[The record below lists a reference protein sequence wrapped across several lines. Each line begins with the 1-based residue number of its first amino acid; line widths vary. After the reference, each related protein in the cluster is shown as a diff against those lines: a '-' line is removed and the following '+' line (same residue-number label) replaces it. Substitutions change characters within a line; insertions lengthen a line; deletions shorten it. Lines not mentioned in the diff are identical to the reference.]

1 MAEIK
6 TRDEIA
12 QELMERGMSPESS
25 NFEDYAEEL
34 YQAQDPQGLADA
46 AAQEEEA
53 RQGRLREHLGE
64 EGYKEYQEQ
73 QRRNQAAQELPGAG
87 KEVLDEYMRL
97 KDITEGRAGPSKA
110 VQDIQA
116 QRQSLQAL
124 STGQAARARDPFA
137 AARQALAQRAGAEV
151 AGSAQRQ
158 IASQEQAERA
168 RATDLMRQ
176 MRMGAEIR
184 AEQARLAEEQRESLF
199 AGGIGSLLG
208 AGLGAASLLIPGVG
222 VPVAAGLIGAGG
234 TLGGQIG
241 QMVSDERMKSNVR
254 DGNSDAKA
262 MLDALSAK
270 KYDKFGEEEVGI
282 MAQDLEKSK
291 AGDKMVEE
299 VEGVK
304 TIPKGFGEVLAAM
317 ANLNDRLS
325 KLEKK

>member
-12 QELMERGMSPESS
+12 QEFMEQGSSPEES
-25 NFEDYAEEL
+25 NFNDRVEEA
-34 YQAQDPQGLADA
+34 YQAQDPQGLADV
-46 AAQEEEA
+46 AAQEEAE
-53 RQGRLREHLGE
+53 RQERLRQHLGE
-64 EGYKEYQEQ
+64 EGYREYQER
-73 QRRNQAAQELPGAG
+73 QRRSEAAREIPGAG

-124 STGQAARARDPFA
+124 SAGQATRARDPFA

-158 IASQEQAERA
+158 IAAQEQAERA
-168 RATDLMRQ
+168 RATELMRQ

-208 AGLGAASLLIPGVG
+208 AGLGAASMAFGVPL
-222 VPVAAGLIGAGG
+222 PVAAGLITAGG
-234 TLGGQIG
+234 GLGGQIG

-254 DGNSDAKA
+254 DGNADAKA

>member
-1 MAEIK
+1 MAEFK
-6 TRDEIA
+6 TREEIA
-12 QELMERGMSPESS
+12 EEFLERGISPESS
-25 NFEDYAEEL
+25 NFSDRVEEA
-34 YQAQDPQGLADA
+34 YQAQSAEFGKQPFEDVE
-46 AAQEEEA
+46 AQEEAKRQEMLRRDEA
-53 RQGRLREHLGE
+53 A
-64 EGYKEYQEQ
+64 KEI
-73 QRRNQAAQELPGAG
+73 PGAG
-87 KEVLDEYMRL
+87 ATLVTEYMRL
-97 KDITEGRAGPSKA
+97 KDIAEGRAGPSKA

-116 QRQSLQAL
+116 ERQSLQAL
-124 STGQAARARDPFA
+124 SAGQAARARDPFA

-151 AGSAQRQ
+151 ASSAQRQ
-158 IASQEQAERA
+158 IAAQEQAERA
-168 RATDLMRQ
+168 RATELMRQ

-208 AGLGAASLLIPGVG
+208 AGLGAASMAFGVPL
-222 VPVAAGLIGAGG
+222 PVAAGLITAGG
-234 TLGGQIG
+234 GLGGQIG

-254 DGNSDAKA
+254 DGNADAKA

>member
-12 QELMERGMSPESS
+12 QEFIEQGVSPESS
-25 NFEDYAEEL
+25 NFSDRVEEA
-34 YQAQDPQGLADA
+34 YQAQGQTSEGQQALEDV
-46 AAQEEEA
+46 AAQEETERQERIKRAEA
-53 RQGRLREHLGE
+53 A
-64 EGYKEYQEQ
+64 KEI
-73 QRRNQAAQELPGAG
+73 PGAG
-87 KEVLDEYMRL
+87 AALVTEYMRL
-97 KDITEGRAGPSKA
+97 KDIAEGRAGPSQA

-116 QRQSLQAL
+116 ERQSLQAL
-124 STGQAARARDPFA
+124 SAGQSARARDPFA
-137 AARQALAQRAGAEV
+137 ATRQALAQRAGAEV
-151 AGSAQRQ
+151 ASSAQRQ
-158 IASQEQAERA
+158 IAAQEQAERA
-168 RATDLMRQ
+168 RATELMRQ
-176 MRMGAEIR
+176 MRLGAEIR

-208 AGLGAASLLIPGVG
+208 AGLGALGVYASGG
-222 VPVAAGLIGAGG
+222 AALPIYASAIGAGG
-234 TLGGQIG
+234 GLGQQFG

>member
-12 QELMERGMSPESS
+12 QEFIERGESPESS
-25 NFEDYAEEL
+25 NFSDRVEEA
-34 YQAQDPQGLADA
+34 YQAQGQTSEGEQALEDV
-46 AAQEEEA
+46 AAQEETE
-53 RQGRLREHLGE
+53 RQERRRRAEIA
-64 EGYKEYQEQ
+64 KEI
-73 QRRNQAAQELPGAG
+73 PGAG
-87 KEVLDEYMRL
+87 ATLLTEYIRL
-97 KDITEGRAGPSKA
+97 KDIAEGRAGPSKA

-124 STGQAARARDPFA
+124 SAGQATRARDPFA
-137 AARQALAQRAGAEV
+137 AARQTLAQRAGAEV
-151 AGSAQRQ
+151 ASSAQRQ
-158 IASQEQAERA
+158 ISAQEQAERA
-168 RATDLMRQ
+168 RATELMRQ

-208 AGLGAASLLIPGVG
+208 AGLGAASMAFGVPL
-222 VPVAAGLIGAGG
+222 PVAAGLISAGG
-234 TLGGQIG
+234 GIGGQIG

>member
-12 QELMERGMSPESS
+12 QEFIEQGVDPESS
-25 NFEDYAEEL
+25 NFSDRVEESF
-34 YQAQDPQGLADA
+34 QAQNAQGLEDVAS
-46 AAQEEEA
+46 QEEEA
-53 RQGRLREHLGE
+53 RQGRLRENLGE
-64 EGYKEYQEQ
+64 EGYREYQEQ
-73 QRRNQAAQELPGAG
+73 QRYNEAAQELPGAG
-87 KEVLDEYMRL
+87 KTLVTEYMRL
-97 KDITEGRAGPSKA
+97 KDIAEGRAGPSKA

-158 IASQEQAERA
+158 IASQEQAEQSRA
-168 RATDLMRQ
+168 NELMRQ

-208 AGLGAASLLIPGVG
+208 AGLGAASMAFGVPL
-222 VPVAAGLIGAGG
+222 PVAAGLISAGG
-234 TLGGQIG
+234 GLGGQIG